1 MHCLSC
7 NAEAQWLPNG
17 QLWCPR
23 CQTPLEVE
31 ASHGNSNDVAVRLV
45 GLVLVVVGILGF
57 LYFSG
62 KFDKGLAP
70 YGLNFGTCAQMYNS
84 GPTWEAGE
92 YVCGDDLPAGN
103 YDIR

>member
-1 MHCLSC
+1 
-7 NAEAQWLPNG
+7 
-17 QLWCPR
+17 
-23 CQTPLEVE
+23 
-31 ASHGNSNDVAVRLV
+31 V